1 MKIYV
6 VINSTNRSMSPVLE
20 TSYHLTSEEGR
31 AKFNELV
38 RMVDDDYSSIY
49 LEEFDTE
56 TKKVDI
62 LESFEGNNEFL
73 DEEDEYDDE

>member
-20 TSYHLTSEEGR
+20 TSYRLTSEEGR